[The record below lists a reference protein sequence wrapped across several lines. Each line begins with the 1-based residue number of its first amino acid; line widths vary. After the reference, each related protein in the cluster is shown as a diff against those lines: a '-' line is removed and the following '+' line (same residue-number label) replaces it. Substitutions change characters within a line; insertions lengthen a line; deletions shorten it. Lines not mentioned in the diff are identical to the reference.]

1 MGLKK
6 KITDHNHNKYIT
18 SPEFNALAVSVSNAR
33 LGQENLITKT
43 DCDAKLSRK
52 ITANKL
58 KH

>member
-18 SPEFNALAVSVSNAR
+18 SPEFNTLAVSVSNAR
-33 LGQENLITKT
+33 LGQENLITNT

-52 ITANKL
+52 ITANKS